1 MTHSKKSLT
10 RSAIDTV
17 RSNVAIQAALCVAFG
32 LLLIIMPGTAAL
44 TVVRLLGIFFLLS
57 GVASLFSYFH
67 KGGSQEGSTSVL
79 ILGIVYL
86 VCALIVFIFTKPIA
100 SVLSFILG
108 ILLVIG
114 GVVNIFRSLNLRE
127 FGGCTWIIMLVISCI
142 VAAGGV
148 LITINPFGAT
158 KAFVIVLG
166 IFLVLKG
173 VSDFGLERIFIQ
185 DARR

>member
-1 MTHSKKSLT
+1 MAHVKKSLT

-57 GVASLFSYFH
+57 GAASLFSYFH
-67 KGGSQEGSTSVL
+67 KGGSQTGETSVL
-79 ILGIVYL
+79 VMAIVYIVAAIL
-86 VCALIVFIFTKPIA
+86 VFIFTKPIA

-108 ILLVIG
+108 ILLLVG

-127 FGGCTWIIMLVISCI
+127 YGGYGWIIMLVMSCI

-158 KAFVIVLG
+158 TAFIVVLG

-173 VSDFGLERIFIQ
+173 ISDFGLERVFII
-185 DARR
+185 DTKR

>member
-1 MTHSKKSLT
+1 MARAKKSLT

-17 RSNVAIQAALCVAFG
+17 RSNVAVQAALCVAFG

-57 GVASLFSYFH
+57 GAASLFSYFH
-67 KGGSQEGSTSVL
+67 KESSQAGSTSVL
-79 ILGIVYL
+79 VVGIVYL

-100 SVLSFILG
+100 SVMSFILG
-108 ILLVIG
+108 ILLLVG
-114 GVVNIFRSLNLRE
+114 GAVNIFRSLNLRE
-127 FGGCTWIIMLVISCI
+127 YGGYTWIIMLLMSCI

-173 VSDFGLERIFIQ
+173 ISDFGLERVFII
-185 DARR
+185 DTKR

>member
-1 MTHSKKSLT
+1 MAHAKKSLT

-17 RSNVAIQAALCVAFG
+17 RSNVAVQAALCVAFG

-67 KGGSQEGSTSVL
+67 KGSSQTGSTSVL
-79 ILGIVYL
+79 AIGIVYI

-108 ILLVIG
+108 ILLLIG

-127 FGGCTWIIMLVISCI
+127 FGGYTWIVMLVMSCI

-148 LITINPFGAT
+148 LITVNPFGAT
-158 KAFVIVLG
+158 EAFVVVLG

-173 VSDFGLERIFIQ
+173 ISDFGLERIFII
-185 DARR
+185 DTKR